1 MNMKLLFFAVIIGF
15 SGFSQDVKKLKKL
28 NKHLFLVSDGDF
40 VGVMKGKELIQPC
53 IYDDVYVSG
62 QFMYY
67 YKGDSTFLASALD
80 GRILLNDPRQ
90 TGEELITGVA
100 AYGEGGVNGLIT
112 STGTIILEPGAYN
125 FDYSSMS
132 TIVVDAAG
140 KSGVVGEN
148 GKIII
153 PLHYKSAR
161 YYDDNGFDYV
171 VKSDSVYYA
180 FLSRNEHLI
189 EGYNPYSERIHVK
202 ATETSIKE
210 WFAFV
215 SWEGLTLEERMQL
228 FPDTTKVETKLLPAY
243 RSIMKAMQEEE
254 WIGSTI
260 TVKHEIGSYF
270 GRFTLPISDV
280 TVPKELYEFP
290 ITGVTKEQ
298 VTTFLNK
305 QTLYYTDYTGY
316 GLEVRFR
323 LPLEKEWEEIALSGL
338 SNEMK
343 SRNVL
348 DSLNVK
354 GCMLLIY
361 KNMPNCKNYAAYLKA
376 SFGEGSTKVNQMN
389 LDLNGNKQLFG
400 NVAEMTFNTS
410 FAKGGSYMHSAKE
423 ATVRNV
429 IPNPGAASYIGFRP
443 VVEFIMRE

>member
-1 MNMKLLFFAVIIGF
+1 
-15 SGFSQDVKKLKKL
+15 
-28 NKHLFLVSDGDF
+28 
-40 VGVMKGKELIQPC
+40 
-53 IYDDVYVSG
+53 
-62 QFMYY
+62 
-67 YKGDSTFLASALD
+67 
-80 GRILLNDPRQ
+80 
-90 TGEELITGVA
+90 
-100 AYGEGGVNGLIT
+100 
-112 STGTIILEPGAYN
+112 
-125 FDYSSMS
+125 MS
-132 TIVVDAAG
+132 TLVVDAEG

-153 PLHYKSAR
+153 PLRYKSAR
-161 YYDDNGFDYV
+161 YYDDNGIDYV

-180 FLSRNEHLI
+180 YLSRHEHLI
-189 EGYNPYSERIHVK
+189 EGYNPYSERMHVK

-210 WFAFV
+210 WFAFI
-215 SWEGLTLEERMQL
+215 SWEGLTMEERMFL
-228 FPDTTKVETKLLPAY
+228 FPDTTKVEAKLLPAY

-254 WIGSTI
+254 WYGAAL
-260 TVKHEIGSYF
+260 TVDHEMGAYK
-270 GRFTLPISDV
+270 GRFSIPVFDESVPI
-280 TVPKELYEFP
+280 ELFEFP

-298 VTTFLNK
+298 VTTYLNK
-305 QTLYYTDYTGY
+305 QTFYYTDYTGY

-354 GCMLLIY
+354 GCMLFIY

-389 LDLNGNKQLFG
+389 LDLNSNKQMFG
-400 NVAEMTFNTS
+400 NVAEMNHNTD
-410 FAKGGSYMHSAKE
+410 FAKGGSFMHTAKE
-423 ATVRNV
+423 ASVRNV
-429 IPNPGAASYIGFRP
+429 IPIQGAAPFIGFRP

>member
-1 MNMKLLFFAVIIGF
+1 MKLALLVVVLLTSATTFA
-15 SGFSQDVKKLKKL
+15 QKLTKLKKL
-28 NKHLFLVSDGDF
+28 NKQLTLVSDGDF

-132 TIVVDAAG
+132 TIVVDAEG

-210 WFAFV
+210 WFAFL

-228 FPDTTKVETKLLPAY
+228 FPDTTKVEAKLLPAY

-254 WIGSTI
+254 WYGATL
-260 TVKHEIGSYF
+260 TVDHDMVDYK
-270 GRFTLPISDV
+270 GRFSIPVFDES
-280 TVPKELYEFP
+280 VPKELYEFP

-305 QTLYYTDYTGY
+305 QTFYYTDNTGY

-400 NVAEMTFNTS
+400 NVAEMTNDSS
-410 FAKGGSYMHSAKE
+410 FAKGGSYVHTAKE
-423 ATVRNV
+423 AAVNND
-429 IPNPGAASYIGFRP
+429 IPLTGAASYVGFRS
-443 VVEFIMRE
+443 VIEFIMRE